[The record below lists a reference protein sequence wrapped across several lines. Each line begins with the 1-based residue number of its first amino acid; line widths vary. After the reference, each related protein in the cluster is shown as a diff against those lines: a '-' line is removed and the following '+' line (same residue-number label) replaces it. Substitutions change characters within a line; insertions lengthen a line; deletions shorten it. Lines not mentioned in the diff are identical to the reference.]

1 MAISINWKNT
11 LPDTP
16 DFFTANLFQNI
27 SKRWYPQNI
36 IGSNLFYIFDT
47 YAQEFATGSV
57 EITQVFQDLA
67 IDTVRTGVIADR
79 LYNKMYDNFGVL
91 LDINKSPY
99 QYYDQFNSGSVLNS
113 YRTELKFLAL
123 SNLESMT
130 PDALKRVGQAINGIS
145 PVVIQPLINYNGWVL
160 TTYTGSVLNIFSSPS
175 SQSYVVVDP
184 PFGRYGT
191 VLPIT
196 NPSVINIGDT
206 ISLSYSILGFNT
218 VLHDAYLKNSG
229 VLLYFFIST
238 GSLDYTNSIQNTIY
252 NAVKSVLP
260 AYIEPTIYYSS
271 DFTYWRPPIV
281 STDIFASG
289 SNIIAISP
297 HGWLYNATPTT
308 PTGSQF
314 TTDVIKIPSNTHSYN
329 WFYDWAVIT
338 KNDARC
344 DVEVRQYNSASIP
357 STIPWK
363 KYDPTSPIQ
372 LFSQPSG
379 SSLIAHWSM
388 AAKTSKDS
396 PADLLGNNNTLNN
409 TTSTYYSNGLGISRR
424 ELQSILGSNTS
435 LAMAGN
441 NLLSTNVTGSF
452 SWETYVYRLDA
463 NTILSGGEL
472 SIQWNSSGGYIIWDY
487 NGYSGA
493 KNINFSVNTTANS
506 LVTASI
512 IPYLQ
517 ESGIPPQYHYFAGT
531 YLQGVG
537 LYLYID
543 GQKVAF
549 QPYTGVGITPAVA
562 TYVNLSGNVFLD
574 EAIMYTG
581 FLDANTAMSHYNA
594 TKKKLRY
601 LGMPS
606 GSWQPYQQA
615 RFTMYAS
622 GSNEVEIHQFSV
634 RGLQNTSASI
644 MDPQFAGDLYALPV
658 LTQSLQSI
666 GQADIGVQ
674 PLRDACTRVQTATGS
689 GVNAGSNLTYSIN
702 LTTLPTNG
710 NTLVFIG
717 SNQNTNAVG
726 NITSIIQSGVTWT
739 RVTSHTDI
747 LHGQSTGN
755 CEIWIGN
762 NISNAT
768 GSATI
773 NVTGSTNIIS
783 MGRIL
788 EYSGIIYPHTTD
800 VIFFNDGTGSSFNQN
815 ANMFVA
821 PSSPTEVWL
830 VGTYIHGTSL
840 GTYSA
845 GVGFSNVGVTTN
857 IQSKLSVD
865 EAIVYSTSTPS
876 DLSSISAGTG
886 ISWSSVLA
894 TFKY

>member
-1 MAISINWKNT
+1 M
-11 LPDTP
+11 
-16 DFFTANLFQNI
+16 
-27 SKRWYPQNI
+27 
-36 IGSNLFYIFDT
+36 
-47 YAQEFATGSV
+47 
-57 EITQVFQDLA
+57 
-67 IDTVRTGVIADR
+67 
-79 LYNKMYDNFGVL
+79 
-91 LDINKSPY
+91 
-99 QYYDQFNSGSVLNS
+99 
-113 YRTELKFLAL
+113 
-123 SNLESMT
+123 
-130 PDALKRVGQAINGIS
+130 
-145 PVVIQPLINYNGWVL
+145 
-160 TTYTGSVLNIFSSPS
+160 
-175 SQSYVVVDP
+175 
-184 PFGRYGT
+184 
-191 VLPIT
+191 
-196 NPSVINIGDT
+196 
-206 ISLSYSILGFNT
+206 
-218 VLHDAYLKNSG
+218 
-229 VLLYFFIST
+229 
-238 GSLDYTNSIQNTIY
+238 
-252 NAVKSVLP
+252 
-260 AYIEPTIYYSS
+260 
-271 DFTYWRPPIV
+271 
-281 STDIFASG
+281 
-289 SNIIAISP
+289 
-297 HGWLYNATPTT
+297 
-308 PTGSQF
+308 
-314 TTDVIKIPSNTHSYN
+314 
-329 WFYDWAVIT
+329 
-338 KNDARC
+338 
-344 DVEVRQYNSASIP
+344 
-357 STIPWK
+357 
-363 KYDPTSPIQ
+363 Q
-372 LFSQPSG
+372 L
-379 SSLIAHWSM
+379 
-388 AAKTSKDS
+388 
-396 PADLLGNNNTLNN
+396 
-409 TTSTYYSNGLGISRR
+409 
-424 ELQSILGSNTS
+424 
-435 LAMAGN
+435 
-441 NLLSTNVTGSF
+441 
-452 SWETYVYRLDA
+452 
-463 NTILSGGEL
+463 
-472 SIQWNSSGGYIIWDY
+472 
-487 NGYSGA
+487 
-493 KNINFSVNTTANS
+493 
-506 LVTASI
+506 
-512 IPYLQ
+512 
-517 ESGIPPQYHYFAGT
+517 
-531 YLQGVG
+531 
-537 LYLYID
+537 
-543 GQKVAF
+543 
-549 QPYTGVGITPAVA
+549 
-562 TYVNLSGNVFLD
+562 
-574 EAIMYTG
+574 
-581 FLDANTAMSHYNA
+581 
-594 TKKKLRY
+594 
-601 LGMPS
+601 
-606 GSWQPYQQA
+606 YQQA